1 MKRVATIIL
10 NRNLPDETDRLCELL
25 MKNDNQSTDVFV
37 VDAGSDESLLSK
49 YTTWHA
55 DWPEAKKHGLRYQ
68 RGMNYGLLKLYEE
81 GKFYNYDAFLLLTND
96 TELSEGEPIIDT
108 LMSVLDEHKRVGL
121 LSPCSQK
128 WGEKL
133 LLEKRSTMYFWYIH
147 NNANLLRREFI
158 EDIMETEN
166 PNYMN
171 FLYDG
176 TNFRGYGTES
186 EIIAKGYINDWASA
200 ITTKVW
206 AEENESH
213 LIENFELI
221 KTESFEENFKMYI
234 SEGEKWMHKKYGFN
248 SRWSM
253 QMYVKLFYDQF
264 FKYYPELSDYK
275 I

>member
-49 YTTWHA
+49 YTTWQA

-96 TELSEGEPIIDT
+96 TELSEGGPIIDT

-221 KTESFEENFKMYI
+221 NTESFEENLKMYI
-234 SEGEKWMHKKYGFN
+234 SEGE
-248 SRWSM
+248 
-253 QMYVKLFYDQF
+253 
-264 FKYYPELSDYK
+264 
-275 I
+275 